1 MTSIISVDRERNENL
16 EIFQLIWLDVD
27 SSKGRNIAEKF
38 RSIVSQLKQFSDVK
52 QCQEYIEQ
60 TSDKDRLILIVNGS
74 FGRQI
79 VPIIHN
85 IHQIISIYIYCMNKQ
100 FNEEWSS
107 TYSKVCIKKDFQ
119 STKKWFFF

>member
-1 MTSIISVDRERNENL
+1 MTSIISVDREKNENL

-52 QCQEYIEQ
+52 QCHEYIEQ
-60 TSDKDRLILIVNGS
+60 TSDKDRLILIVSDS

-79 VPIIHN
+79 SYQSFNN
-85 IHQIISIYIYCMNKQ
+85 IHQIISICIYCMNKQ
-100 FNEEWSS
+100 INEE
-107 TYSKVCIKKDFQ
+107 
-119 STKKWFFF
+119 